1 MNDVQTMRENAGE
14 AAQFLKTVSH
24 PERLMVLC
32 QLLEGEKGVTELLK
46 DSSLG
51 QSAFSQH
58 LAILRRE
65 GIVLTRKSSQQVFYR
80 LANDHVH
87 TLFGALKH
95 IYC

>member
-1 MNDVQTMRENAGE
+1 MNDVQAMRENAGE

-32 QLLEGEKGVTELLK
+32 QLLDGEKGVTELLK

-65 GIVLTRKSSQQVFYR
+65 GIVMTRKSSQQVFYR
-80 LANDHVH
+80 LANNHVH